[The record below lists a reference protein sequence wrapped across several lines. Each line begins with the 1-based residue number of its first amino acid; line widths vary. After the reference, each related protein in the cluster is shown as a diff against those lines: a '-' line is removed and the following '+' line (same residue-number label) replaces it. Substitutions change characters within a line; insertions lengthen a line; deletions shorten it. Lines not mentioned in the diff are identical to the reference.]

1 MVCGYSRRRACGPLD
16 AIYRGGVAFIPGERS
31 ALGGNGDR
39 RHATASPRAADAY
52 PNPARSLKTGLLY
65 VSGSR
70 PPRRTVEVR
79 HRLRLSCRIIAI
91 APAARATTAQRTKDP
106 TDADDL
112 VTPDTSGRFPE
123 GLSLVVPR
131 VQIPPS
137 AIKTGVNCSD
147 PTTLRRAW
155 PRWNHGS
162 ASRIKEGYLIESCT
176 RLSFGVACKGFIGH
190 GS

>member
-1 MVCGYSRRRACGPLD
+1 MVYGYSRRRVPGPVD
-16 AIYRGGVAFIPGERS
+16 AIYRGGLAFIPGARS

-112 VTPDTSGRFPE
+112 VTPDTSGRFPD
-123 GLSLVVPR
+123 GFSLVVPR
-131 VQIPPS
+131 VQIPPPPLKPGLI
-137 AIKTGVNCSD
+137 AQTQRRCAAHGRAGITVQ
-147 PTTLRRAW
+147 RRA
-155 PRWNHGS
+155 S
-162 ASRIKEGYLIESCT
+162 KKDT
-176 RLSFGVACKGFIGH
+176 
-190 GS
+190 